1 MKLDNVVCGKIKGK
15 FKVEMCDNNKCFNV
29 YILLNSTKL
38 KLKKYNWENLINIS
52 RWNRKE
58 IHYLFEI
65 SDINICA
72 GKIEFQ
78 WMSTNWGS

>member
-38 KLKKYNWENLINIS
+38 KIKKY
-52 RWNRKE
+52 
-58 IHYLFEI
+58 H
-65 SDINICA
+65 
-72 GKIEFQ
+72 
-78 WMSTNWGS
+78 